1 MNTKLKGRDFLSTN
15 DWTLEELE
23 QVLDLSFK
31 FKQERALRV
40 PHSNILPGR
49 ELFMI
54 FKDKSTRTRN
64 STETAMIQL
73 GGHATYLPAEATQI
87 SHGDTA
93 KEIGIIFSRY
103 GDGIAIRDDIYLGVG
118 QKYMEDV
125 AKWADV
131 PVINL
136 ESDWDHPMQM
146 LADIMT
152 IKEKFNND
160 IRGRKFVI
168 SWAYATSHAK
178 PPAVPQGLIMMMP
191 RFGLNVTLAMP
202 KEFAL
207 SPEAM
212 KIAEKNAKEAGAKF
226 EVVNDMDEAFKDAD
240 IVYPKSWGAYYYAE
254 NNFEEMK
261 KIADK
266 YKDWIADERRM
277 KLTKKNAIYMH
288 CLPADRGAEVTNE
301 VIDGPQSVIYDE
313 AENRLH
319 TVKAVLALTIR

>member
-1 MNTKLKGRDFLSTN
+1 MNTKLKGRDFLTTS

-31 FKQERALRV
+31 FKQERALRI
-40 PHSNILPGR
+40 PHTNILPGR

-136 ESDWDHPMQM
+136 ESDWNHPMQM

-152 IKEKFNND
+152 IKEKFNNN
-160 IRGRKFVI
+160 IRNRKFVI
-168 SWAYATSHAK
+168 SWAYASSHAK
-178 PPAVPQGLIMMMP
+178 PPAVPQELVMMMP
-191 RFGLNVTLAMP
+191 RFGMNVTLAMP
-202 KEFAL
+202 EEFKL
-207 SPEAM
+207 HPKAM
-212 KIAEKNAKEAGAKF
+212 EIAEKNAKDAGVNF

-240 IVYPKSWGAYYYAE
+240 VVYPKSWGAYSYTDD
-254 NNFEEMK
+254 FDEMK

-277 KLTKKNAIYMH
+277 SLAKKNAIYMH
-288 CLPADRGAEVTNE
+288 CLPADRGKEVTNA
-301 VIDGPQSVIYDE
+301 VIDGPQSVVYDE

>member
-23 QVLDLSFK
+23 QVLDFSFDLK
-31 FKQERALRV
+31 KQFALGI
-40 PHSNILPGR
+40 PHRLLQDKT
-49 ELFMI
+49 LFMI

-64 STETAMIQL
+64 STEAAMTQL
-73 GGHATYLPAEATQI
+73 GGHAHYLTEEATQI

-93 KEIGIIFSRY
+93 KEMGIILSRY
-103 GDGIAIRDDIYLGVG
+103 GHGIAIRDDIYLGVG
-118 QKYMEDV
+118 QKYMEDI
-125 AKWADV
+125 AKWATV

-160 IRGRKFVI
+160 IKGRKFVI
-168 SWAYATSHAK
+168 SWAYASSYAK
-178 PPAVPQGLIMMMP
+178 PMAVPQGLIMMMP

-202 KEFAL
+202 KEFEVL
-207 SPEAM
+207 PEAM
-212 KIAEKNAKEAGAKF
+212 QIAEQNAKNAGVKF
-226 EVVNDMDEAFKDAD
+226 EVVHDMDEAFKDAD
-240 IVYPKSWGAYYYAE
+240 IVYPKSWGPYIFTKDF
-254 NNFEEMK
+254 NEMK
-261 KIADK
+261 EIGNK

-277 KLTKKNAIYMH
+277 SLTKKDSIYMH
-288 CLPADRGAEVTNE
+288 CLPADRGFEVSDS
-301 VIDGPQSVIYDE
+301 VIDGSHSVVYDE

-319 TVKAVLALTIR
+319 TVKSVLALTM